1 MSTPSTARNDRWPP
15 QIKYI
20 VGNEAAERFSF
31 YGMRSILALYITT
44 ALLQSKDR
52 ATTIIHFFIFASYF
66 MPLFGAWISDRFW
79 GRYRTIL
86 WISLFYCA
94 GHGVLALSDLFT
106 TVDAKLACLYTGL
119 GLIAFGAGGI
129 KPCVSAFMGDQF
141 GPDQGHLMRKAY
153 GAFYFSINFGSF
165 FSFLIIPWI
174 AQQPVVP
181 LADPAQP
188 GILLHP
194 QTMLPITGL
203 DLALLKLKQAGFAGY
218 GWAFGVPGILMALAT
233 LVFWLGTKHYVR
245 KPPAKETRTPGF
257 FKVFLLAFSNLDK
270 RDFSLTATAVV
281 SLLTCV
287 ILPLLAMVGMVFVA
301 LRHDVTA
308 SVKAVGWGALICV
321 GLWYLLVLA
330 ASFLNRS
337 ELPDAFWKGAR
348 SQVDDAGI
356 SAARSVAPIL
366 AVLAFVLPFW
376 ALFDQ
381 SNSTWVLQ
389 GAQMQP
395 FKFLG
400 LTVAAEQMQS
410 CNPLLVMTLIP
421 LLNWGLYPVLESLGL
436 RVTALRRMGV
446 GLVLTAASYI
456 VVAWLQQRLE
466 AGETVSLA
474 WQALPYLILT
484 TGEVLVST
492 TGLEFA
498 YTQAAPS
505 MKSTIMSFWLLTVAF
520 GSLLVTTITQL
531 GSRQGAGDASV
542 SSERFYLYAGITAVV
557 TVLFVLIATRY
568 RYRDAAP
575 PPEVVQ

>member
-1 MSTPSTARNDRWPP
+1 MSTPNATRNDRWPP
-15 QIKYI
+15 QIKFI

-86 WISLFYCA
+86 WISLFYCV

-119 GLIAFGAGGI
+119 GLIAFGSGGI

-165 FSFLIIPWI
+165 FSFLVIPWI
-174 AQQPVVP
+174 AARPAAQ
-181 LADPAQP
+181 LAADA
-188 GILLHP
+188 GALDRLLW
-194 QTMLPITGL
+194 QI
-203 DLALLKLKQAGFAGY
+203 KQAGFSGY
-218 GWAFGVPGILMALAT
+218 GWAFGVPGILMGLAT
-233 LVFWLGTKHYVR
+233 LIFWLGTKHYVR

-257 FKVFLLAFSNLDK
+257 FTVFLLAFRNLDK
-270 RDFSLTATAVV
+270 RNVSLTATAVV

-287 ILPLLAMVGMVFVA
+287 ILPLVAMVAMVFVA
-301 LRHDVTA
+301 LRHDVTPF
-308 SVKAVGWGALICV
+308 VKSVGWVAVACV
-321 GLWYLLVLA
+321 GLWYLLVLV
-330 ASFLNRS
+330 ASLLNRS
-337 ELPDAFWKGAR
+337 ELPEAYWQGAR
-348 SQVDDAGI
+348 GQVDDAGI

-366 AVLAFVLPFW
+366 AVLAFVPPFW

-400 LTVAAEQMQS
+400 LTIAAEQMQS
-410 CNPLLVMTLIP
+410 CNPMLVMILIP
-421 LLNWGLYPVLESLGL
+421 LLNWGLYPFLESYGL
-436 RVTALRRMGV
+436 RVTALRRMSV

-456 VVAWLQQRLE
+456 VVGWLQQRIE
-466 AGETVSLA
+466 AGQTVSLA

-531 GSRQGAGDASV
+531 GGGHGDESV
-542 SSERFYLYAGITAVV
+542 SSGRFYLYAGMTAAV
-557 TVLFVLIATRY
+557 TVLFILIAMRY
-568 RYRDAAP
+568 KYRDA
-575 PPEVVQ
+575 VQAVQR